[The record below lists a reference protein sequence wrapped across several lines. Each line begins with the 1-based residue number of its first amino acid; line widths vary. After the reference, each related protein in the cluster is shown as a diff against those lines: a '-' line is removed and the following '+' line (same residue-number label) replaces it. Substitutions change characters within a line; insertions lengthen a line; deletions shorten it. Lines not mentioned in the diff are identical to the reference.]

1 MTTPMRQQYLAL
13 KSEYAD
19 CILFFRL
26 GDFYETFDDDAKIVA
41 KVCDVVLTSRPVG
54 NDVRV
59 PLAGVPYHSVDGYL
73 AKLVEA
79 GYRVAV
85 AEQITEPGNG
95 LVERAVLRVVTKGTV
110 VEPNLLDEKRNNY
123 LMAVSID
130 GRGETAGIAYCD
142 ITTSE
147 FAATQIT
154 TNSRSELERR
164 IGEEIS
170 RLQPSELIP
179 IDWQPAESDLH
190 GLLDVLKPVVSAVE
204 PWQVELE
211 TATQSLRRHF
221 QVATLD
227 GFGLYGRPQGVRAA
241 AGVLAYLRD
250 MQPAALA
257 QLTNLHSYAIGE
269 FMTLDE
275 STRRNLELTETIR
288 SGDVKGSLLDVVDR
302 TLTPMGGRL
311 LRRWLS
317 QPLLDVNAIQKRLD
331 AVQALFDDT
340 ALRLELRDALQGLG
354 DVERWTNRVVQ
365 GVALPR
371 DLVGIREVLRNVPA
385 IKQLTGEEIRSFI
398 NVVGGPDQKP
408 IQLPNLSITSLIDKL
423 PECEQVLHLLQ
434 SAIAEEPPATLA
446 TPGIICGGFSAELD
460 ELVHKSR
467 HAKEWIANLER
478 TERDRLDIKSLKVGY
493 NKVFGYYIEIT
504 HTHLDKVPS
513 DYIRKQ
519 TLTNAERY
527 ITPDLKEYEAL
538 VLNAD
543 ERRLD
548 IEQQLFREL
557 CTQVAASA
565 RQLLQLATL
574 LAELDVYASLA
585 EVALNRR
592 YVRPTV
598 DEGPSLE
605 ISAGRHPVV
614 ELSLTDEPFVPNDAH
629 LTPEAAIHVLTGP
642 NMAGKCLT
650 ADTLLFTDQGLRRLG
665 DLMPSDAQQGEFT
678 PLTCLVQSAQA
689 RGTVTHFYHGG
700 QQTTRK
706 LTTRLGYQIE
716 GTPEHRLWVRNVDGQ
731 EGWKPIGEIGVG
743 DVIALQRNI
752 DLWGQAVA
760 LSTPKA
766 DALKNVIHYPLP
778 KVLDAD
784 LAYVIGLLIGDGTLT
799 YHNAFGLTTADAFIA
814 DEFRRI
820 IQKQF
825 AYEVK
830 LKANGKDL
838 VVTSTQL
845 RLFLAEIGLGYGHA
859 HEKYVPVSI
868 LQAPKPIV
876 IAFLQGL
883 FDTDGYANNRYGG
896 VQLATTSRRLAREV
910 QMLLLNLG
918 MIAPLRA
925 KPTPRKVCYEVS
937 LAGADAIQFHQQVGF
952 RLPRKQE
959 RRTLASPLRMPN
971 IGGIPHLT
979 SLLKQVQA
987 RIVATAH
994 KPQALK
1000 HNKRINS
1007 IFYTYIPNQR
1017 NISYTKL
1024 GELTDYCRRN
1034 GVPAPELEALQEQ
1047 YYFYDAIIATESG
1060 EAEVFDLSVEPD
1072 HAYIANGFVSHNS
1085 TYLRQTALITLMAQI
1100 GSFVPADA
1108 AQIGVVDRIFT
1119 RIGASDEIHRG
1130 QSTFMVEMVETANI
1144 LNHAT
1149 KRSLL
1154 VLDEIGRGTST
1165 YDGLSIAWAVIEY
1178 IHNHPGLRAKTLFAT
1193 HYHELTELAERLP
1206 HVVNYNVAVDESG
1219 DGADV
1224 IFLRR
1229 IIPGKADRSY
1239 GVHVA
1244 RMAGLPTGVIHR
1256 AEEIL
1261 ADLERSGAAGPKRLF
1276 EPAVKRGKAAL
1287 QVSLFADA
1295 HPVVEALR
1303 KLDVNGLT
1311 PLEAL
1316 NRLYELQKIA
1326 DKN

>member
-13 KSEYAD
+13 KSEHPG

-26 GDFYETFDDDAKIVA
+26 GDFYETFDDDAKLVA

-85 AEQITEPGNG
+85 AEQVSEPGNG
-95 LVERAVLRVVTKGTV
+95 LVERAVLRVVSKGTV
-110 VEPNLLDEKRNNY
+110 IEPGLLHEKRNNY

-147 FAATQIT
+147 FAATQIN
-154 TNSRSELERR
+154 TNSRGELERR

-179 IDWQPAESDLH
+179 IDWRPAESDLH
-190 GLLDVLKPVVSAVE
+190 GLIAALSPVISSVE
-204 PWQVELE
+204 PWQVEME

-227 GFGLYGRPQGVRAA
+227 GFGLYGRPQAVRAA
-241 AGVLAYLRD
+241 AGVVAYLRE
-250 MQPAALA
+250 MQPAALT

-288 SGDVKGSLLDVVDR
+288 SGDAKGSLLDVLDR
-302 TLTPMGGRL
+302 TLTPIGGRL

-317 QPLLDVNAIQKRLD
+317 QPLLDVNAIQQRLD

-340 ALRLELRDALQGLG
+340 ALRIELREALHGLG
-354 DVERWTNRVVQ
+354 DIERWTNRVVQ
-365 GVALPR
+365 GAALPR
-371 DLVGIREVLRNVPA
+371 DLLGIREILRKIPA
-385 IKQLTGEEIRSFI
+385 IKELNGQEIRSFI
-398 NVVGGPDQKP
+398 DVVGGVGQRP
-408 IQLPNLSITSLIDKL
+408 IQLPNLSITNLIAKL
-423 PECEQVLHLLQ
+423 PECEQVLALLQ
-434 SAIAEEPPATLA
+434 NAIADEPPATLA
-446 TPGIICGGFSAELD
+446 TPGIICAGFSAELD
-460 ELVHKSR
+460 DLMHKSR
-467 HAKEWIANLER
+467 HAKDWIANLER
-478 TERDRLDIKSLKVGY
+478 TERERLDIKSLKVGY

-527 ITPDLKEYEAL
+527 ITPDLKEYETL

-543 ERRLD
+543 ERRLE
-548 IEQQLFREL
+548 IEQQLFREI
-557 CTQVAASA
+557 CTQVSAGA
-565 RQLLQLATL
+565 RQLLHLATI
-574 LAELDVYASLA
+574 LAELDVYAALA
-585 EVALNRR
+585 EVALSRR

-598 DEGPSLE
+598 DEGPSIE

-614 ELSLTDEPFVPNDAH
+614 ELTLTDEPFVPNDTH
-629 LTPEAAIHVLTGP
+629 LTPEAAIHILTGP
-642 NMAGKCLT
+642 NMAGK
-650 ADTLLFTDQGLRRLG
+650 
-665 DLMPSDAQQGEFT
+665 S
-678 PLTCLVQSAQA
+678 
-689 RGTVTHFYHGG
+689 
-700 QQTTRK
+700 
-706 LTTRLGYQIE
+706 
-716 GTPEHRLWVRNVDGQ
+716 
-731 EGWKPIGEIGVG
+731 
-743 DVIALQRNI
+743 
-752 DLWGQAVA
+752 
-760 LSTPKA
+760 
-766 DALKNVIHYPLP
+766 
-778 KVLDAD
+778 
-784 LAYVIGLLIGDGTLT
+784 
-799 YHNAFGLTTADAFIA
+799 
-814 DEFRRI
+814 
-820 IQKQF
+820 
-825 AYEVK
+825 
-830 LKANGKDL
+830 
-838 VVTSTQL
+838 
-845 RLFLAEIGLGYGHA
+845 
-859 HEKYVPVSI
+859 
-868 LQAPKPIV
+868 
-876 IAFLQGL
+876 
-883 FDTDGYANNRYGG
+883 
-896 VQLATTSRRLAREV
+896 
-910 QMLLLNLG
+910 
-918 MIAPLRA
+918 
-925 KPTPRKVCYEVS
+925 
-937 LAGADAIQFHQQVGF
+937 
-952 RLPRKQE
+952 
-959 RRTLASPLRMPN
+959 
-971 IGGIPHLT
+971 T
-979 SLLKQVQA
+979 SLRQV
-987 RIVATAH
+987 
-994 KPQALK
+994 
-1000 HNKRINS
+1000 
-1007 IFYTYIPNQR
+1007 
-1017 NISYTKL
+1017 
-1024 GELTDYCRRN
+1024 
-1034 GVPAPELEALQEQ
+1034 
-1047 YYFYDAIIATESG
+1047 
-1060 EAEVFDLSVEPD
+1060 
-1072 HAYIANGFVSHNS
+1072 
-1085 TYLRQTALITLMAQI
+1085 ALITLLAQI

-1149 KRSLL
+1149 SRSLL

-1193 HYHELTELAERLP
+1193 HYHELTDLAERLP

-1244 RMAGLPTGVIHR
+1244 RMAGLPTPVIHR

-1261 ADLERSGAAGPKRLF
+1261 TDLERSGAAGPKRLL
-1276 EPAVKRGKAAL
+1276 EPTKKQGKNTAT

-1311 PLEAL
+1311 PLDAL
-1316 NRLYELQKIA
+1316 NRLYELQKMA
-1326 DKN
+1326 DRK